1 MFRSGN
7 WDAADI
13 EDAGINYGFAAF
25 PAYPGGE
32 TYINGGGDPAYAIS
46 SASTPEKQEAAKTFV
61 EWLGSADGVK
71 LLSEGQGAMSIS
83 DNFTSEAAPEFKDAY
98 ENNLKKGLFYWIEWS
113 AGAPAMTATMSAQQ
127 QMMIQGQATPES
139 FAEAMDAQAASIK

>member
-1 MFRSGN
+1 M
-7 WDAADI
+7 
-13 EDAGINYGFAAF
+13 
-25 PAYPGGE
+25 
-32 TYINGGGDPAYAIS
+32 
-46 SASTPEKQEAAKTFV
+46 EAAKTFL

>member
-13 EDAGINYGFAAF
+13 EYAGINYGFAAF

-71 LLSEGQGAMSIS
+71 LLSNPPDWRTRTGACGASHELARG
-83 DNFTSEAAPEFKDAY
+83 TGRERAARPPRRP
-98 ENNLKKGLFYWIEWS
+98 
-113 AGAPAMTATMSAQQ
+113 PA
-127 QMMIQGQATPES
+127 E
-139 FAEAMDAQAASIK
+139 ERAALS